1 MSLLTRTSLPSSA
14 DPVAAA
20 HAADGWS
27 ATLDLRY
34 ERRAGRSVLASR
46 AHHGPLR
53 VQRPL
58 YQEGEGV
65 CQTIVIHPPGGIVG
79 GDRLAIDVGVAAGAH
94 ALLTTP
100 GASKW
105 YRSIGPDA
113 RQRVN
118 LALDTGAVL
127 EWMPL
132 ESIVFDGAR
141 VDQRLRVD
149 LAEGARYVGWDI
161 TCFGRTASGERFAHG
176 RLRQRTEVYR
186 GARPLFVEHADV
198 EGGSRILESKAGLA
212 GRTVSALMLAAGFDA
227 SRDLIAALRS
237 VTVGEQDLAGLTTL
251 PQVAI
256 ARYLGHSAH
265 AARDWF
271 TRLWRVL
278 RPVMLERDAQ
288 PPRIWSC

>member
-27 ATLDLRY
+27 AVLDLRY

-58 YQEGEGV
+58 YQEGESV

-105 YRSIGPDA
+105 YRSAGADA
-113 RQRVN
+113 SQRVT
-118 LALDTGAVL
+118 LSVDAAAVL

-132 ESIVFDGAR
+132 ENIVFDGAL

-149 LAEGARYVGWDI
+149 LAAGGRYVGWEI
-161 TCFGRTASGERFAHG
+161 TCFGRTASGERFASG
-176 RLRQRTEVYR
+176 RLRQRTEVYE
-186 GARPLFVEHADV
+186 GARPLFVEYADV
-198 EGGSRILESKAGLA
+198 EGGSRVLTSKVGLA
-212 GRTVSALMLAAGFDA
+212 GHPVSALMLAAGFDA
-227 SRDLIAALRS
+227 SRNLIGALRAVPARS
-237 VTVGEQDLAGLTTL
+237 DHVAGITTL
-251 PQVAI
+251 PRMTI
-256 ARYLGHSAH
+256 ARILGHSAH

-271 TRLWRVL
+271 TDLWRVL
-278 RPVMLERDAQ
+278 RPAMLQRVAQ